1 MQIQNLINQPNL
13 EPIIAYF
20 NNNNF
25 KFNNDLEKI
34 GIATLIQDYINNNV
48 IYDDSIFNRSCEF
61 FNIIQ
66 QNNKK
71 LLLDYLI
78 VNTSK
83 IYKIDFLEE
92 ISDILLDIYKNEKD
106 NVVFPILNA
115 NPIDPIDPYEAIE
128 STNIESNYDADSYND
143 PY

>member
-34 GIATLIQDYINNNV
+34 GIATLIQDYINNND
-48 IYDDSIFNRSCEF
+48 IYDDSIFSRSCEF

-115 NPIDPIDPYEAIE
+115 NPINPIDPYEAIE
-128 STNIESNYDADSYND
+128 STNIESNYDADSYNN

>member
-115 NPIDPIDPYEAIE
+115 NPINPIDPYEAIE
-128 STNIESNYDADSYND
+128 STNIESNYDADSYNN